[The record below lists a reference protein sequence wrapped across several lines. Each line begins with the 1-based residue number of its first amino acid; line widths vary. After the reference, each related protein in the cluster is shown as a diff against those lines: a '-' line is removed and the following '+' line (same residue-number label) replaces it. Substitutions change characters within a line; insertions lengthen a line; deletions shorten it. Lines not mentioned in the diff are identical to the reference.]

1 MAQHSSEP
9 LPCHCTVSVYTYLV
23 CHNVQVHSISD
34 VLSAMATTQNGRSGE
49 STALGNLPQKS
60 PKPAYLPQKSPK
72 PAYLPQRS
80 HSSAHQL
87 PESPIPAHQNSH
99 TSQKD
104 CSAVT
109 GEEAEPQFCVLR
121 CYWPLVS
128 LVSNSQTIN
137 TDSKLMSINTTVNNT
152 H

>member
-1 MAQHSSEP
+1 M
-9 LPCHCTVSVYTYLV
+9 
-23 CHNVQVHSISD
+23 QVHSISD
-34 VLSAMATTQNGRSGE
+34 VLSAMATTQNDRSGE

-72 PAYLPQRS
+72 PAYLPQKSPKPAYLPQRS
-80 HSSAHQL
+80 HSHAHQL

-99 TSQKD
+99 TTQKD

-109 GEEAEPQFCVLR
+109 GEETGPQFCVLR

-128 LVSNSQTIN
+128 LVSNSQTTN